1 MEEEM
6 LYLGQTDDFSSQYG
20 WVNLDDLSEEEFEK
34 ERQEFFDSYNKDL
47 SYGQEAYE
55 MLNELD
61 RLARELIKKGV
72 PQSRITQAVSL
83 SPDLNELFITRDY
96 RILLPHYGNVE
107 IELDPKTK
115 ALYFLFLRHKEGLY
129 RKDLYQLEDELTMI
143 MQAITHT
150 EDLSTPKRNAIDN
163 LISKTKSQSFDDS
176 CAKIKKELLKVMEDN
191 MASYYYIYG
200 EKNQLRGIRL
210 PRYLVKVEKL
220 K

>member
-129 RKDLYQLEDELTMI
+129 RKDLYQLGDELTMI

>member
-83 SPDLNELFITRDY
+83 SPDLNELFITREY

-129 RKDLYQLEDELTMI
+129 RKDLYQLGDELTMI

>member
-129 RKDLYQLEDELTMI
+129 RKDLYQLGDELTMI

-210 PRYLVKVEKL
+210 PRYLVKVERL

>member
-1 MEEEM
+1 M

>member
-61 RLARELIKKGV
+61 RLAREFIKKGV

-129 RKDLYQLEDELTMI
+129 RKDLYQLGDELTMI

-210 PRYLVKVEKL
+210 PRYLVKVERL

>member
-129 RKDLYQLEDELTMI
+129 RKELYQLGDELTMI

>member
-1 MEEEM
+1 M

-129 RKDLYQLEDELTMI
+129 RKELYQLGDELTMI

>member
-61 RLARELIKKGV
+61 RLASELIKKGV

-129 RKDLYQLEDELTMI
+129 RKDLYQLGDELTMI